1 MIIVNFATGHYLKGQ
16 QRLSRS
22 LNGHKQL
29 MLSDYV
35 SIGSPTHSES
45 PYEFKIHA
53 IEKALCFDDI
63 VLWVDA
69 SMWRVG
75 DISVIEKLIIEDG
88 YFMSESG
95 HWTAQWTNQF
105 TKDYFKMTEEE
116 AKVPGGSFMFSAGLL
131 GLNKNS
137 QVAME
142 FLRQWKESA
151 KAGCFRGD
159 WKEHRHDMSCASIIA
174 QRLGMKFQ
182 RGGQHMAYI
191 GPGYGQPEP
200 GVTFYLQGI

>member
-1 MIIVNFATGHYLKGQ
+1 MIIVNFATGSYLKGQ
-16 QRLSRS
+16 QRLSKS

-45 PYEFKIHA
+45 PYEFKVHA

-95 HWTAQWTNQF
+95 HWTAQWTNKF

-174 QRLGMKFQ
+174 QRLGMKYQ
-182 RGGQHMAYI
+182 RGGKHMAYI
-191 GPGYGQPEP
+191 GPGYGQPEE